1 MEKLNNLKLRLGIE
15 GASKDAILSS
25 LLNSARI
32 YILSYTGRNAKSWL
46 EIFDDLQLKIAIV
59 DYNRLG
65 IENLSSQS
73 EGSVSNSYIEG
84 YPKEITSILDKYR
97 VCKVL

>member
-1 MEKLNNLKLRLGIE
+1 MDKLEILKLRLDIKGVE
-15 GASKDAILSS
+15 KDALLLSLLSS
-25 LLNSARI
+25 AKT
-32 YILSYTGRNAKSWL
+32 YILSYTGRKEESWL
-46 EIFDDLQLKIAIV
+46 LVFDDLQLKIAGI

-84 YPKEITSILDKYR
+84 YPKEITSILNRYR
-97 VCKVL
+97 VCRVL